1 MNSLK
6 MWMCSI
12 IIIVFFFLV
21 TAPLW
26 YKLVIFLLFFLFII
40 HRVMKA
46 LGMECSN
53 SADLLQYYQKL

>member
-1 MNSLK
+1 
-6 MWMCSI
+6 MCSI

-46 LGMECSN
+46 LGTECSN